1 MVLSG
6 SSRLIFYKIIL
17 QKRDKMSKEPGMRKS
32 TVSTFIVMGSTFLS
46 RILGFLR
53 TAIISSVFGA
63 SGTADVINLTFA
75 IPNNLRKLM
84 AEGALSA
91 AFIPVLSETIVK
103 DNKNKT
109 NLTNKIF
116 QNLIGFQLI
125 IIVPI
130 SILAIIFAEPLI
142 KHVLTQFNKPEQIEL
157 SVSLFRFFINY
168 LLFISISAVIMGL
181 LNSLNH
187 FFIPA
192 VTPILFSISVLGS
205 IILLHRTLGVYSMAV
220 GVLIGGLAQILFQ
233 YPQLHRLGF
242 KLLPDFS
249 FNNEYF
255 RKIIKQWL
263 PVVATSSL
271 FTINQQIAFLFSSGL
286 EAGSTSALVNALVFW
301 QLPFGIFSASITTVL
316 FPRMSRQSIL
326 KDTEGLRDTLNYGI
340 RLLFSLL
347 VPSSI
352 VFIFFGKIIIAT
364 ALQRGLFSA
373 ENTIMTHNVLK
384 AYSLG
389 LFSIGGFNFL
399 QRFFYSRR
407 EYHIPFITA
416 LLICLIDIVLSLIL
430 KETKLRVTGLALANT
445 IAFTVGFFILLIL
458 SRKSL
463 VRLNGLLIIK
473 STGKVLISVIPA
485 SIISIYLVS
494 LIGDSWMTGGTLIN
508 FGIVIF
514 ITFVW
519 LLVTVFMYKL
529 TGLEVIDFIL
539 KRRSKHE

>member
-1 MVLSG
+1 MNN
-6 SSRLIFYKIIL
+6 
-17 QKRDKMSKEPGMRKS
+17 EPGIRKS
-32 TVSTFIVMGSTFLS
+32 TISTYIVMGSTFLS

-53 TAIISSVFGA
+53 TAVISSIFGA

-91 AFIPVLSETIVK
+91 AFIPVLSETIEK
-103 DNKNKT
+103 DKKQKT
-109 NLTNKIF
+109 NLTQKVF

-125 IIVPI
+125 IIVPV
-130 SILAIIFAEPLI
+130 SVLAIIFAEPLI
-142 KHVLTQFNKPEQIEL
+142 TNILTQFNNQEQIEL
-157 SVSLFRFFINY
+157 SVSLFRYFINY

-192 VTPILFSISVLGS
+192 VTPILFSISVLTS
-205 IILLHRTLGVYSMAV
+205 ILLLHRIIGVYSMTV
-220 GVLIGGLAQILFQ
+220 GVLLGGFAQVLFQ
-233 YPQLHRLGF
+233 YPQLRRLGF

-249 FNNEYF
+249 FRNEYF

-286 EAGSTSALVNALVFW
+286 EEGSTSALVNALVFW

-326 KDTEGLRDTLNYGI
+326 NDTDGLRYTVNYGI

-347 VPSSI
+347 IPSAI
-352 VFIFFGKIIIAT
+352 IYIFFGKIIIAT
-364 ALQRGLFSA
+364 ALQRGLFTA
-373 ENTIMTHNVLK
+373 ENTIMTHNVLM

-407 EYHIPFITA
+407 EYHIPFYTA
-416 LLICLIDIVLSLIL
+416 LIICLIDIVLSVIL

-445 IAFTVGFFILLIL
+445 IAFTIGFFILLIL

-463 VRLNGLLIIK
+463 HRLNGFLIIK
-473 STGKVLISVIPA
+473 SAGKVLISVVPA
-485 SIISIYLVS
+485 SMISIYIVTI
-494 LIGDSWMTGGTLIN
+494 IGNRWITGGTLIN
-508 FGIVIF
+508 FSIVI
-514 ITFVW
+514 IIAVIWLVVTF
-519 LLVTVFMYKL
+519 FMFKL
-529 TGLEVIDFIL
+529 TGLEAIDFIL
-539 KRRSKHE
+539 KRRSKNE